1 LTILKSDSITR
12 LLLFFKIL
20 LSIVTFAT
28 SGQSLNVIADSEVDI
43 EAGGWRA
50 VHQVSDPAALPA
62 EVLAGVELGAVVR
75 MRNQI
80 VLRIFGHLGADFTVS

>member
-1 LTILKSDSITR
+1 
-12 LLLFFKIL
+12 
-20 LSIVTFAT
+20 
-28 SGQSLNVIADSEVDI
+28 
-43 EAGGWRA
+43 
-50 VHQVSDPAALPA
+50 VSDPAALPA